1 MNAPVRGAATAATT
15 IVLIEEVACQI
26 AVSGTDDRVESSLRP
41 EIKAAIEN
49 AEADIEHGDQRRVP
63 CTVDDA
69 RDLLQ
74 YFDHVAA
81 TLQVEGDY
89 ERSTACA
96 QAAER
101 IRRVLDGPVLT

>member
-1 MNAPVRGAATAATT
+1 VTNVP
-15 IVLIEEVACQI
+15 IEEVACQI
-26 AVSGTDDRVESSLRP
+26 AVSGTDDQAESVLRP
-41 EIKAAIEN
+41 ETRAAIEN
-49 AEADIEHGDQRRVP
+49 AEADAERVDQRRVV

-69 RDLLQ
+69 RDLCR

-81 TLQVEGDY
+81 TLQLAGDY